1 MTDKHPSRC
10 ICSEC
15 QDEALATEL
24 QSDKARIAEL
34 ERENTRLREQLDAG
48 TEAGWHA
55 LRNERDELRR
65 QIERAVAAYEQLGN
79 ATPPIPRQDH
89 IREIE
94 DSMLALKNLV
104 NKYD

>member
-1 MTDKHPSRC
+1 MTNNHPSIC
-10 ICSEC
+10 MCSEC

-55 LRNERDELRR
+55 LRNERDALRAR
-65 QIERAVAAYEQLGN
+65 INDAPHINFDDHDVVGFMDEDDPDRVRLIGKRVA
-79 ATPPIPRQDH
+79 
-89 IREIE
+89 
-94 DSMLALKNLV
+94 LV
-104 NKYD
+104 VLD